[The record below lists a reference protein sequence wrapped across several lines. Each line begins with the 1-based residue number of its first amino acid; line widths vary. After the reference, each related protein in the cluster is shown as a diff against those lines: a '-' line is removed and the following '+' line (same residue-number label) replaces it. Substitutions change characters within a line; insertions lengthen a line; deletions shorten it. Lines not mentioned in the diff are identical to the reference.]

1 MFRLVPK
8 ESLQVCTGM
17 LIPIHTTTRFV
28 RAVSKQAPNCSKWA
42 GSTLRG
48 FVPPAICP
56 VQQQKPWGCNSLPSE
71 KMSWIVKYMWHNN
84 LSLSLK
90 HVDTLYCSG
99 VHTCDENVCECQGVT
114 DNKFWTVNTTRVR
127 VIMADNSQQASPTYF
142 FLVHNSVI
150 DVECSYVFSCTQIG
164 NFSSQKLNH
173 HYTYVKAQ
181 KDKTS
186 IESTDE
192 DRSF

>member
-1 MFRLVPK
+1 MSGSDRQQILNSEYNK
-8 ESLQVCTGM
+8 SEGDHGRQLS
-17 LIPIHTTTRFV
+17 
-28 RAVSKQAPNCSKWA
+28 A
-42 GSTLRG
+42 GLTYTS
-48 FVPPAICP
+48 
-56 VQQQKPWGCNSLPSE
+56 
-71 KMSWIVKYMWHNN
+71 H
-84 LSLSLK
+84 
-90 HVDTLYCSG
+90 
-99 VHTCDENVCECQGVT
+99 
-114 DNKFWTVNTTRVR
+114 
-127 VIMADNSQQASPTYF
+127 TYF